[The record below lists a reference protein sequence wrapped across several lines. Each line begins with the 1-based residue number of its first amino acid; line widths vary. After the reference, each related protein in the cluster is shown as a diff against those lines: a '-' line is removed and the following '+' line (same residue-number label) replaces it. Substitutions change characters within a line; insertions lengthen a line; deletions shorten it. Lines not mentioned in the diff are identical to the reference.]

1 MKSAIPEGQTVY
13 PHAHGSLS
21 AAPPA
26 MRASVLLQFAFVAIL
41 VTLIAFF
48 RDAPPFATLSI
59 TFVSIFLEAL
69 PFMLLGAAIGGVIEV
84 FVSKEAILRV
94 VPVGRLSAILLAAA
108 LGMVFPVC
116 ECAIVPVVRRLF
128 GKGLPLG
135 AGIAFLLGGPIVN
148 PLVFLSTAVA
158 YGNDLTVVVGRL
170 AGGYLIAVVMG
181 LLIDRCF
188 TRQSALVEIPSALPG
203 DAHENCAAPGLVGFR
218 TKVGWALQHGAAD
231 FLDISRF
238 LVFGAFAAG
247 LLQTLVGRDE
257 LVGLFGSPIVSILFM
272 MILAVLLSLCSEA
285 DAFVAASFRTT
296 LPLAAQ
302 MAFMVLGPMLDL
314 KLIAMYFRMFKKR
327 LILALSTTTFIGVFT
342 MMLLFLWMGR

>member
-1 MKSAIPEGQTVY
+1 MKPSVPEGQAVC

-21 AAPPA
+21 AAPA
-26 MRASVLLQFAFVAIL
+26 VRASVLLQFAFVAIL
-41 VTLIAFF
+41 AILIVFF

-69 PFMLLGAAIGGVIEV
+69 PFMLLGAAIGGLIEV
-84 FVSKEAILRV
+84 FISKGAILRI
-94 VPVGRLSAILLAAA
+94 VPAGRLSAILLAAA
-108 LGMVFPVC
+108 MGMVFPVC

-158 YGNDLTVVVGRL
+158 YGNDLTVVIGRL

-203 DAHENCAAPGLVGFR
+203 GAHENFAIAAPAGIR
-218 TKVGWALQHGAAD
+218 TKIGWALQHGAAD

-238 LVFGAFAAG
+238 LVFGAFTAG
-247 LLQTLVGRDE
+247 LLQTLVARGE
-257 LVGLFGSPIVSILFM
+257 LVVLFGSPIASILFM

-314 KLIAMYFRMFKKR
+314 KLIAMYSRMFKKR
-327 LILALSTTTFIGVFT
+327 LILVLSTATFIGVFS
-342 MMLLFLWMGR
+342 MMLVILWMGR

>member
-1 MKSAIPEGQTVY
+1 MKPAVPEEGGVCV
-13 PHAHGSLS
+13 HAHGPLP
-21 AAPPA
+21 AAPV

-48 RDAPPFATLSI
+48 RDAPAFATLSI

-94 VPVGRLSAILLAAA
+94 VPAGRLVAILLAAG

-158 YGNDLTVVVGRL
+158 YGNDRTVVVGRL

-188 TRQSALVEIPSALPG
+188 TRQSALVEIPAALPG
-203 DAHENCAAPGLVGFR
+203 DAHENCAATGPVGFR

-238 LVFGAFAAG
+238 LVIGAFAAG
-247 LLQTLVGRDE
+247 LLQTLVGRGE

-327 LILALSTTTFIGVFT
+327 LILVLSTATFIGVFT
-342 MMLLFLWMGR
+342 MMLVILWMGR